1 MRHRVRTAKL
11 GRTGEHRNAMLA
23 NLVCSLIKND
33 TIKTT
38 LAKAKAARVVAEKMV
53 TLGKKGTLH
62 HRRIAVARL
71 RAPQRKFFPKAKGD
85 SGSEQRKN
93 WTDEHDVVR
102 ILFNKIVPKLQS
114 RQGGYTRIVKLAGAR
129 KGDAAQL
136 AYLTW
141 VFDDTVASTSEKS
154 EETESKSESNVV
166 ESQTEN
172 TNKSEEIKENTN
184 EDEAVHENSESEN
197 NADDGEQAEQQK

>member
-62 HRRIAVARL
+62 HRRLAVARL
-71 RAPQRKFFPKAKGD
+71 RAPQRKFFPKAKGV

-102 ILFNKIVPKLQS
+102 KLFDKIVPKLEN

-197 NADDGEQAEQQK
+197 NADDGKQAEQQK

>member
-62 HRRIAVARL
+62 HRRLAVAKL
-71 RAPQRKFFPKAKGD
+71 RAPQRKFFPKAKGV

-184 EDEAVHENSESEN
+184 VDEAVHENSESEN
-197 NADDGEQAEQQK
+197 NADDGKQAEQQK

>member
-62 HRRIAVARL
+62 HRRLAVAKL
-71 RAPQRKFFPKAKGD
+71 RAPQRKFFPKAKGV

-172 TNKSEEIKENTN
+172 TKKSEEIKENTN